1 MDATPVTACPKHM
14 TYGPCGGVDPDG
26 TCELGDRRC
35 TFVDGGLVAWTGPP
49 APRARPADPLFD
61 RTDAWPIVV
70 ADLPERS
77 LDSDSV
83 RRAASALAG
92 HADAVLFGDAGWA
105 RVQLP
110 PSYRAGL
117 VAREGIRAWAGLNCR
132 DRNRVALEGELAA
145 LAELGALVHCVT
157 GDHTQLGNRPD
168 AQPVFDFDAVRL
180 AALANAMGLV
190 VSVGEN
196 PVAPPYD
203 LRPARAAE
211 KARAGAHVCFVN
223 HAGSADCVRAF
234 VEATRAA
241 GAADM
246 VFLACVPL
254 VASRAGLDL
263 IKTFTGLVLPEGF
276 VAAIDGA
283 ADPFA
288 EGVAQ
293 AIAFARAVLGVPGV
307 AGVDLSAAFPPG
319 TEDVATRAAVAV
331 ARELRA

>member
-1 MDATPVTACPKHM
+1 M
-14 TYGPCGGVDPDG
+14 THGPCGGVEPDG

-35 TFVDGGLVAWTGPP
+35 TFVDSELVTWAGPP
-49 APRARPADPLFD
+49 APKGRPADPLFD
-61 RTDAWPIVV
+61 LIGVRPIVV

-145 LAELGALVHCVT
+145 LAEVGALVHCVT

-168 AQPVFDFDAVRL
+168 AQPVFDLDGLQL
-180 AALANAMGLV
+180 AALANSMGLV

-196 PVAPPYD
+196 PVAPPYE

-223 HAGSADCVRAF
+223 HAGSADRVRDF

-276 VAAIDGA
+276 VEAIDVGGR
-283 ADPFA
+283 PVRR
-288 EGVAQ
+288 GC
-293 AIAFARAVLGVPGV
+293 RPGRSRSPRRSWRCRGSPV
-307 AGVDLSAAFPPG
+307 S
-319 TEDVATRAAVAV
+319 T
-331 ARELRA
+331 

>member
-1 MDATPVTACPKHM
+1 MDAPLLTACPKHM
-14 TYGPCGGVDPDG
+14 THGPCGGVEPDG

-35 TFVDGGLVAWTGPP
+35 TFVDGGLVTWAGPP
-49 APRARPADPLFD
+49 APQARPADPLFD
-61 RTDAWPIVV
+61 RTDARPIVV

-168 AQPVFDFDAVRL
+168 AQPVFDLD
-180 AALANAMGLV
+180 
-190 VSVGEN
+190 
-196 PVAPPYD
+196 
-203 LRPARAAE
+203 ARAARG
-211 KARAGAHVCFVN
+211 ARQRHGPASSR
-223 HAGSADCVRAF
+223 SARTPSLRPTSCGRPGPRRRRGPAP
-234 VEATRAA
+234 T
-241 GAADM
+241 
-246 VFLACVPL
+246 C
-254 VASRAGLDL
+254 AS
-263 IKTFTGLVLPEGF
+263 
-276 VAAIDGA
+276 
-283 ADPFA
+283 
-288 EGVAQ
+288 
-293 AIAFARAVLGVPGV
+293 
-307 AGVDLSAAFPPG
+307 
-319 TEDVATRAAVAV
+319 
-331 ARELRA
+331 

>member
-1 MDATPVTACPKHM
+1 M
-14 TYGPCGGVDPDG
+14 THGPCGGVEPDG

-35 TFVDGGLVAWTGPP
+35 TFVDGGLVTWAGPP
-49 APRARPADPLFD
+49 APQARPPDPLFD
-61 RTDAWPIVV
+61 LIDVRPIVV

-168 AQPVFDFDAVRL
+168 AQPVFDLDGLQL

-196 PVAPPYD
+196 PVAPPYE

-223 HAGSADCVRAF
+223 HAGSADRVRDLRRGDTGRRARPTWCSWP
-234 VEATRAA
+234 VCPWWPAGPAWTSSRRSPVSCCPRASWRRSTGRPTRSPR
-241 GAADM
+241 
-246 VFLACVPL
+246 VSPRR
-254 VASRAGLDL
+254 SRSPRRCW
-263 IKTFTGLVLPEGF
+263 T
-276 VAAIDGA
+276 
-283 ADPFA
+283 
-288 EGVAQ
+288 
-293 AIAFARAVLGVPGV
+293 VPGV

-319 TEDVATRAAVAV
+319 TEEVATRAAVAV
-331 ARELRA
+331 ARELRG